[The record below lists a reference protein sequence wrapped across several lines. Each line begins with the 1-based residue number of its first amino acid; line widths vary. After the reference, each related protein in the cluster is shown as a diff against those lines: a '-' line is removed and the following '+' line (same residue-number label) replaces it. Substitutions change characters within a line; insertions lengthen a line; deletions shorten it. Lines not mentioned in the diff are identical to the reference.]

1 MLFVTTN
8 IMIVALLLLYLRKQS
23 SVSNYI
29 IAIIIYLSLHYAF
42 AIVMTFVSGHSIP
55 NILFHTTGVP
65 LPIKMV
71 GLVFLFFCVLMIL
84 YKVKN
89 QLYLVVMKHKYIFFM
104 FTFFILACLLA
115 SAWHGYFLETE
126 VINRS
131 SLMFIHNHTYVTVGV
146 WVLALF
152 IAFSLM
158 ASQARLLKY
167 KADIIKLVLT
177 LVIIQV
183 VFGVYELATGYAF
196 ATTASSF
203 RAAGTLFNS
212 NVLGTWVAAI
222 TLIVSY
228 LYYMKHIKLRMLVF
242 SFIMCSLLFVLCGSR
257 SGLLACLVG
266 MFVALILIST
276 DKENNKMLLRYKI
289 LPIGLMLASLLSV
302 ISIIKVMVFFDKTR
316 MLINSLSFN
325 ADRFIYLV
333 PDLSIYLVNKL
344 SIYLVNKL
352 SNYFDV
358 NLDVFLISVNKG
370 HEREDIN
377 QVMAGRLSAS
387 GINIDNAYLY
397 FQAISGWLSFL
408 VFMFSLGFT
417 CWLGIRKYIQSPD
430 LTSVYTL
437 SFMSVLIFSGISM
450 RTFQMFP
457 LWIFFAVFLGISL
470 HWWLDLKHERNLS
483 N

>member
-1 MLFVTTN
+1 MLNVTTN

-212 NVLGTWVAAI
+212 NVLGIWAAAI

-344 SIYLVNKL
+344 S
-352 SNYFDV
+352 NYFDV
-358 NLDVFLISVNKG
+358 NLDVVLIPVNKG

-387 GINIDNAYLY
+387 GINIDNTYMNL
-397 FQAISGWLSFL
+397 QAISGWLSFL
-408 VFMFSLGFT
+408 VFMFILGFT

-450 RTFQMFP
+450 RTFQLFP

>member
-42 AIVMTFVSGHSIP
+42 AIVMAFVIGH
-55 NILFHTTGVP
+55 NIDNIAFHTTGVP

-183 VFGVYELATGYAF
+183 VFGVYELATGHSF
-196 ATTASSF
+196 ATTASSH

-212 NVLGTWVAAI
+212 NVLGIWAAAI

-302 ISIIKVMVFFDKTR
+302 ISIAKVMVFFVKTR
-316 MLINSLSFN
+316 MLINSLSEN

-333 PDLSIYLVNKL
+333 PDLLTYLVK
-344 SIYLVNKL
+344 KL
-352 SNYFDV
+352 SNYFNI
-358 NLDVFLISVNKG
+358 NLDRVLFFVNKG

-377 QVMAGRLSAS
+377 QVMAGRLSAA
-387 GINIDNAYLY
+387 GINIDNTYIY
-397 FQAISGWLSFL
+397 YQAISGWLSFL
-408 VFMFSLGFT
+408 VFMFILGFT

>member
-42 AIVMTFVSGHSIP
+42 AIVMAFVMGH
-55 NILFHTTGVP
+55 NIDNIAFHTTGVP

-89 QLYLVVMKHKYIFFM
+89 QLYSVVMKHKYIFFM
-104 FTFFILACLLA
+104 FTFLILVFLLA
-115 SAWHGYFLETE
+115 SAWHVYFLETE
-126 VINRS
+126 VVNRS
-131 SLMFIHNHTYVTVGV
+131 SLMFIHNHTYVTAGV

-302 ISIIKVMVFFDKTR
+302 ISIAKVMVFFVKTR
-316 MLINSLSFN
+316 MLINSLSEN

-333 PDLSIYLVNKL
+333 PDLLTYLVK
-344 SIYLVNKL
+344 KL
-352 SNYFDV
+352 SNYFNI
-358 NLDVFLISVNKG
+358 NLDWVLFFVNKG

-387 GINIDNAYLY
+387 GINIDNTYMNL
-397 FQAISGWLSFL
+397 QAISGWLSFL
-408 VFMFSLGFT
+408 VFMFILGFT